1 MRFLESRRD
10 FAGSRSPRT
19 DVNSLMGG
27 AESQGI
33 LKLVPTQWCMRPDP
47 RTNASSLVG
56 RAGSEDLQLLW
67 PECPRA
73 TAGALVCTALF

>member
-1 MRFLESRRD
+1 MRSLVAR
-10 FAGSRSPRT
+10 SRSPRT
-19 DVNSLMGG
+19 DVNSLVGG

-33 LKLVPTQWCMRPDP
+33 LKLVSTQWFMRPDP

-56 RAGSEDLQLLW
+56 RAGSKDLQLLGSK
-67 PECPRA
+67 CPRA

>member
-1 MRFLESRRD
+1 MRSLVS
-10 FAGSRSPRT
+10 GPRSPRT
-19 DVNSLMGG
+19 DVNSLVGG

-33 LKLVPTQWCMRPDP
+33 LTLVPTQWCMKPDP

-56 RAGSEDLQLLW
+56 RSGSKDLQLLG

-73 TAGALVCTALF
+73 TAGALVCTSWF